1 MPEFSMDTFIVHALA
16 GIGGYL
22 FGAIPFGIVIAHLFG
37 LGDLRKI
44 GSGNIGATNVLRTGN
59 KLAAFLTLLLDSG
72 KGAIAVGVTYLLTPD
87 PHAMLA
93 AGFWAVVGH
102 NFPVWLKFKG
112 GKGVATTMGVLLAVA
127 WPVGLSAIGTWLAVA
142 ALLRYSSLAALV
154 ALAAAPIYA
163 WYILE
168 DANVARLAV
177 MLAVLAWARHHENIR
192 RLVRGEET
200 KIGQKKKSE

>member
-1 MPEFSMDTFIVHALA
+1 MNETFIIHALA
-16 GIGGYL
+16 GLGGYL
-22 FGAIPFGIVIAHLFG
+22 FGAIPFGIVIARLFG

-72 KGAIAVGVTYLLTPD
+72 KGAIAVGAAYLLTPD
-87 PHAMLA
+87 PNAMLA

-127 WPVGLSAIGTWLAVA
+127 WPVGLAAIATWLAVA
-142 ALLRYSSLAALV
+142 AVFRYSSLAALV
-154 ALAAAPIYA
+154 ALAAAPLYA
-163 WYILE
+163 WFLF
-168 DANVARLAV
+168 DAVNVAGLAAL
-177 MLAVLAWARHHENIR
+177 LAVLAWVRHRENIL
-192 RLVRGEET
+192 RLARGEES
-200 KIGQKKKSE
+200 KIGRKKDAPGKSG

>member
-1 MPEFSMDTFIVHALA
+1 MNETFLLHALA

-22 FGAIPFGIVIAHLFG
+22 FGAIPFGIVIARLFG
-37 LGDLRKI
+37 LGDLRAV

-59 KLAAFLTLLLDSG
+59 KLAAFLTLVLDGG

-87 PHAMLA
+87 PNAMLA
-93 AGFWAVVGH
+93 AGFWAVMGH

-112 GKGVATTMGVLLAVA
+112 GKGVATTLGVLLAVA
-127 WPVGLSAIGTWLAVA
+127 WPVGLAAIATWLVTAAV
-142 ALLRYSSLAALV
+142 LRYSSLAALV
-154 ALAAAPIYA
+154 ALAASPIYA

-168 DANVARLAV
+168 DANVARLCV
-177 MLAVLAWARHHENIR
+177 LLAVLAWFRHRENIA

-200 KIGQKKKSE
+200 KIGQKKNG